1 MIASKTTKI
10 KEFITLFN
18 TICYKNAN
26 INVLI
31 KDSYNNIIQVWRT
44 DTLTDR
50 DEYSSIADHAIIPL
64 DRFPYMRTNCVC
76 FFSYNDDYGIGTKI
90 ITISSGSYY
99 MKSYTINLHS
109 NIFYNLTLEY
119 DDLRLRS
126 PNC

>member
-31 KDSYNNIIQVWRT
+31 EDSYNKIIQTWCT
-44 DTLTDR
+44 YTLTNR
-50 DEYSSIADHAIIPL
+50 DEYDSVADHAIIPL

-76 FFSYNDDYGIGTKI
+76 FFSNNDDYGVGTKI
-90 ITISSGSYY
+90 ITISSGAYY
-99 MKSYTINLHS
+99 IKSYTISLHS

-119 DDLRLRS
+119 DDLRIKS
-126 PNC
+126 INC